1 MRTRGLQE
9 GIVDFI
15 HRTATGPNRVRV
27 ALVPLFAL
35 FFFCL
40 ILMFIT
46 VSFYLDKLFG
56 FTSFLPKPYGM
67 AVSLPF
73 LAGGALLWSWS
84 VWRFLKTKGTP
95 VPVLPPPVLVTD
107 GPYAYS
113 RNPMLTGVFLTMAGI
128 GILCGSVWLTFVMTP
143 LFVGIA
149 VIEFKYIEEPELERR
164 FGRAYV
170 EYRKRTPLVI
180 PRIRPGI
187 RTGGPP
193 RSS

>member
-1 MRTRGLQE
+1 MGGLRE
-9 GIVDFI
+9 GIIDFI
-15 HRTATGPNRVRV
+15 HRTVTGPNRARV
-27 ALVPLFAL
+27 ALAPLFAL
-35 FFFCL
+35 FFLSL
-40 ILMFIT
+40 IVMLIA
-46 VSFYLDKLFG
+46 VSFYLDERFG
-56 FTSFLPKPYGM
+56 FAPFLTRPFRL
-67 AVSLPF
+67 AASLPF
-73 LAGGALLWSWS
+73 LAGGALLWAWS

-113 RNPMLTGVFLTMAGI
+113 RNPMLTGVFLILAGI

-143 LFVGIA
+143 LFVCIA
-149 VIEFKYIEEPELERR
+149 VSEFKTIEEPELERR

-170 EYRKRTPLVI
+170 EYRQRTPLVI

-193 RSS
+193 HSS